1 MQTQETETPKYN
13 PSEKEK
19 EILASLRS
27 DWSSAYTQKTRTW
40 RQLRNWS
47 VDTFMQ
53 KMRDHYN
60 GYTEPLDEVEQD
72 WRSNIFKRK
81 TRHKVMAVCASFVA
95 SGLGVEISAQDLAQR
110 IDRAMSKVTEEIYEW
125 SLEREDFDVKFLA
138 FLIEVV
144 ITGTG
149 HMSEEIVWETRNV
162 KEITDMDFATGKVK
176 TEKGER
182 ITFKGCKSE
191 FIPNSEIFIG
201 DAWTHEVQE
210 QPYIFRRKV
219 TTFQNAEGVLG
230 KYANWKYVQ
239 KGLKNFFPVGEED
252 TDRESADDDNNDVE
266 ILYYWNKQKD
276 EYFIV
281 ANGVLLTETD
291 SCIPYPHKNY
301 PIIKTVFEVF
311 ADSRFYWGDSLVNK
325 NYDEQEMINKLTNW
339 FADATLLQ
347 TFPPLFT
354 TNSELAGT
362 DLVIPGLQATMEA
375 EDTFRTIPEITK
387 GVSNS
392 QFAILQ
398 GFERQIDENSID
410 PLLAGQTPQGDPTAT
425 EVRAIAG
432 SAERIKELNELYI
445 GSALIQM
452 ANLRIPNLLWF
463 VTHDDEY
470 KKIVLND
477 VKTSLGKDGKR
488 IIKFVDAVEM
498 PNPED
503 LFVAQERLDKMEEPT
518 DFVFVDKNNVNE
530 YRYHVKLSVIRK
542 PSRSHA
548 NRIARILSKYRIYAS
563 NQMIDQ
569 TVNTRMLVEALGD
582 DADELIAARDV
593 GTVQPQQRTGLP
605 PQSPQLDKAL
615 ANQFET
621 NMPV

>member
-1 MQTQETETPKYN
+1 MRGTETETKEYK
-13 PSEKEK
+13 PSEKEQ
-19 EILASLRS
+19 EILASLQNKWS
-27 DWSSAYTQKTRTW
+27 DAYSQKTRTW
-40 RQLRNWS
+40 RQLRNWN

-60 GYTEPLDEVEQD
+60 GYTEPLDSVEQD

-110 IDRAMSKVTEEIYEW
+110 IDRAFSRVTDEIYEW
-125 SLEREDFDVKFLA
+125 SLEREDFDTKFLA

-149 HMSEEIVWETRNV
+149 HMGEEIVWEERTV
-162 KEITDMDFATGKVK
+162 KEIESVDFQTGEMEIKEGQRV
-176 TEKGER
+176 
-182 ITFKGCKSE
+182 TFKGCKSE

-201 DAWTHEVQE
+201 DAWTHDIQE
-210 QPYIFRRKV
+210 QPYIFRRKI
-219 TTFQNAEGVLG
+219 TTHENAKSVLD
-230 KYANWKYVQ
+230 KYKNWDYVD
-239 KGLKNFFPVGEED
+239 KGSAHFFNSDASESE
-252 TDRESADDDNNDVE
+252 RESTDEDDNDVE
-266 ILYYWNKQKD
+266 ILYYWNKSED
-276 EYFIV
+276 AYHIV
-281 ANGVLLTETD
+281 ANGVLLTGWN

-354 TNSELAGT
+354 TNAELAGT

-375 EDTFRTIPEITK
+375 EDEFRTIPEIAK
-387 GVSNS
+387 GVSSS
-392 QFAILQ
+392 QFAVLQ

-432 SAERIKELNELYI
+432 SAERIKELNEQYI
-445 GSALIQM
+445 GHALIQM

-470 KKIVLND
+470 KKIVIND
-477 VKTSLGKDGKR
+477 VKTTTGKDGKR

-498 PNPED
+498 PKPED
-503 LFVAQERLDKMEEPT
+503 LFVAQERLAKMEEPT
-518 DFVFVDKNNVNE
+518 DFVFVDKNNVND
-530 YRYHVKLSVIRK
+530 YRFHVKLSIIRK

-548 NRIARILSKYRIYAS
+548 NRIARILSKYRLYAS

-569 TVNTRMLVEALGD
+569 TVNTRMLIEALGD
-582 DADELIAARDV
+582 DADELIATREV
-593 GTVQPQQRTGLP
+593 GTVQPQQKTGLP

-615 ANQFET
+615 ASQMET
-621 NMPV
+621 SSIV